1 MAPRLFIPVLFA
13 IGPALLGRAAE
24 PSVPAPEKVWAPPAG
39 VEAQWQ
45 SDAAQQ
51 LTGHLRNRGP
61 ATAAVELPAGLVATG
76 PSGAKLLT
84 LRSMHVEI
92 PPGQLVEALL
102 PSISL
107 DPRLPAP
114 TEPAALLAEAPPAPL
129 RPLLDYSARNN
140 DLPRPTAQL
149 TAQLLLVN
157 PDFGAWRTALGHPPE
172 PQEVATAIDA
182 LTIARQLDPAR
193 SFALAENGELRLLA
207 LRLPL
212 VRAKAMQLFGMTAP
226 EGVPVPE
233 INQLLHTAPG
243 DNCPICRMRAKMD
256 QAGNG
261 L

>member
-1 MAPRLFIPVLFA
+1 MVPRLSIPLLLA
-13 IGPALLGRAAE
+13 IGLAPFAPAALAAE
-24 PSVPAPEKVWAPPAG
+24 KAWAPPAG
-39 VEAQWQ
+39 VEVQWQ
-45 SDAAQQ
+45 SEAAQQ
-51 LTGHLRNRGP
+51 LIAHLRNRDS
-61 ATAAVELPAGLVATG
+61 AAAVVDLPAGLIATG

-84 LRSMHVEI
+84 LRSAHVEI

-102 PSISL
+102 PAISL
-107 DPRLPAP
+107 SPRLPAP
-114 TEPAALLAEAPPAPL
+114 TEPAALIAEPIPAAL

-140 DLPRPTAQL
+140 DLPRTTAKL
-149 TAQLLLVN
+149 TAQLLLEN
-157 PDFGAWRTALGHPPE
+157 PDFGAWRTALGRAPE
-172 PQEVATAIDA
+172 PQDVAVAIDA
-182 LTIARQLDPAR
+182 LTIVRQLDPTR
-193 SFALAENGELRLLA
+193 TFALAEDGELRLLA

-212 VRAKAMQLFGMTAP
+212 VRAKAMQLFGMSAP